1 MSSTNNADIVK
12 CERAVRLMNSRRPL
26 NQKQA
31 AAEVGVNTSLLQ
43 RFEVVTKFDQIST
56 LI

>member
-1 MSSTNNADIVK
+1 MSSTNNPDIVK
-12 CERAVRLMNSRRPL
+12 CERAVRLMNSRRHL

-31 AAEVGVNTSLLQ
+31 ATEAGVNNSLLQ
-43 RFEVVTKFDQIST
+43 RFEFVTKFDQIST